1 MSTPTDPPTG
11 PPSGPTDHP
20 SPAGSNGDAEQRE
33 SLPKPMFETGTEW
46 LRTDGK
52 DSDVVLSSRVRL
64 ARNLAGQPFVHKS
77 SEADLRHVLTVCRG
91 AIEEASLGEK
101 VVWVELHETPA
112 MDRSLLLERHLVSGQ
127 LAKGKLGSKRKSA
140 DWPRAVAF
148 GLPGE
153 RAAVMVNE
161 EDHLRLQVMRSGLG
175 LHEAWTEADA
185 IDDQIEAGV
194 DYAFSPRLGYLT
206 ACPTNVG
213 TGVRFSV
220 MLHLPGLRMVGEIDK
235 VKRAAADMSLAV
247 RGFYGEGSEA
257 SGDFYQLSN
266 QTTLGKSEQQLLEE
280 LGERIVPEVIEY
292 ERQSR
297 QTLVQKRRWQLED
310 AVYRAFG
317 VLRHARLLRTEE
329 SMQLLSVLRL
339 GVAMEI
345 VQEVTTEDLHR
356 LMLLMQPAH
365 LQRVA
370 GREMTQAERRRERA
384 KIVRDR
390 LGGDR
395 LG

>member
-1 MSTPTDPPTG
+1 MSTPT
-11 PPSGPTDHP
+11 
-20 SPAGSNGDAEQRE
+20 GSNGETDRPD
-33 SLPKPMFETGTEW
+33 SLPAPMFETGTEW
-46 LRTDGK
+46 LRTDGT

-77 SEADLRHVLTVCRG
+77 TEADLRQVLDVCKG
-91 AIEEASLGEK
+91 AIEGAALGEK
-101 VVWVELHETPA
+101 VVWVDLHETPA

-127 LAKGKLGSKRKSA
+127 LAKGKMGTNRKSA

-161 EDHLRLQVMRSGLG
+161 EDHLRLQVMRGG
-175 LHEAWTEADA
+175 FALHDAWAEADA
-185 IDDQIEAGV
+185 IDDAIEAGV

-220 MLHLPGLRMVGEIDK
+220 MLHLPALRMVGEIDK

-266 QTTLGKSEQQLLEE
+266 QTTLGKSEQLLLEE

-297 QTLVQKRRWQLED
+297 QTLMTKRRWQIED
-310 AVYRAFG
+310 AVHRALG

-329 SMQLLSVLRL
+329 SMKLLSVLRL
-339 GVAMEI
+339 GVALEI
-345 VQEVTTEDLHR
+345 VQQASIDDIHR
-356 LMLLMQPAH
+356 LMLLVQPAH
-365 LQRVA
+365 LQRVVGQDMA
-370 GREMTQAERRRERA
+370 QDERRRARA
-384 KIVRDR
+384 KIVRER
-390 LGGDR
+390 LGGE
-395 LG
+395 

>member
-1 MSTPTDPPTG
+1 MSNPTG
-11 PPSGPTDHP
+11 T
-20 SPAGSNGDAEQRE
+20 NGDADRPGA
-33 SLPKPMFETGTEW
+33 LPAPMFETGTEW

-77 SEADLRHVLTVCRG
+77 SEADLRQVLVVCRG
-91 AIEEASLGEK
+91 AIERAALGDK
-101 VVWVELHETPA
+101 MVWVNLHETQA

-127 LAKGKLGSKRKSA
+127 LAKGKLGSTRKSA
-140 DWPRAVAF
+140 TWPRAVAF

-161 EDHLRLQVMRSGLG
+161 EDHLRLQVMRGGLA

-185 IDDQIEAGV
+185 IDDQIESGV
-194 DYAFSPRLGYLT
+194 DFAFSPRLGYLT

-297 QTLVQKRRWQLED
+297 QTLMTKRRAQLED
-310 AVYRAFG
+310 AVHRALG

-329 SMQLLSVLRL
+329 SMKLLSVLRL
-339 GVAMEI
+339 GVALEL
-345 VQEVTTEDLHR
+345 VPQVSTDEVHR
-356 LMLLMQPAH
+356 LMLLVQPAH
-365 LQRVA
+365 LQRVVGQDMA
-370 GREMTQAERRRERA
+370 QDERRRARA

-390 LGGDR
+390 LGGE
-395 LG
+395 